1 MGSPFTAHLIEAMA
15 EDLRTGG
22 PTADLVG
29 DWPASAHAD
38 AVSLRLAGALHAAVL
53 SGRDAALAAEYPS
66 SARPTF
72 DSTAVWRTARD
83 FLARDRAWVAA
94 FIRSAPQTNEPR
106 RSIALLPGFL
116 ELAKRFDRVF
126 DTLELGASAGL
137 NLYWD
142 RYAYRTDAWA
152 WGGPSSV
159 LIDTEWRGPP
169 PPDGHPR
176 VRARAACDLNPLALH
191 RLEDRLRLRAYVWA
205 DQPDRLARLDAA
217 VALALEHDVR
227 VERADAASW
236 LEAHLARRAPDAL
249 TVVYHSIFYQ
259 YPPLETRARI
269 ERALERAAAASS
281 APLAWL
287 RVEPEALVGGPRE
300 STRFLIDLTTWP
312 DGERRILGATDGHVR
327 FVDTRV

>member
-1 MGSPFTAHLIEAMA
+1 
-15 EDLRTGG
+15 
-22 PTADLVG
+22 
-29 DWPASAHAD
+29 
-38 AVSLRLAGALHAAVL
+38 
-53 SGRDAALAAEYPS
+53 
-66 SARPTF
+66 
-72 DSTAVWRTARD
+72 
-83 FLARDRAWVAA
+83 VAA